1 MEPSDLRPRMQG
13 YLLSQMKCMSV
24 AGLSLAGKESREA
37 FAGCLLCAKKS
48 VRAAG
53 AKGKR

>member
-1 MEPSDLRPRMQG
+1 MEPSNLRSRMQG
-13 YLLSQMKCMSV
+13 YLISHMKCMSV

-37 FAGCLLCAKKS
+37 FAGCLLCVKKS